1 MMHLMEHWRPPFPGN
16 DDDVYVQTFQHYV
29 FLNGKFEGEIFDKKN
44 NATSV
49 EISNDLKS
57 QIFSLRVS
65 LQRKNVKRLS
75 KGAIKVDDWE
85 PQQTVGKHEGV
96 RVCEGWF
103 IPKIEEIDSLIHS
116 KVGEILRKSEI
127 YYTELGGSPQINE
140 DHGYTVLKYAYL
152 VEI

>member
-1 MMHLMEHWRPPFPGN
+1 MDLVLLIKMEKTLKLFFNLVISSSMMPFMEHWRPPFPGN
-16 DDDVYVQTFQHYV
+16 DDDVDVQIFQHYV

-57 QIFSLRVS
+57 QIF
-65 LQRKNVKRLS
+65 LS
-75 KGAIKVDDWE
+75 KGVFTKKECKKIIKRAIKVDDWE

-103 IPKIEEIDSLIHS
+103 IPK
-116 KVGEILRKSEI
+116 
-127 YYTELGGSPQINE
+127 
-140 DHGYTVLKYAYL
+140 
-152 VEI
+152 

>member
-1 MMHLMEHWRPPFPGN
+1 MRSLTRR
-16 DDDVYVQTFQHYV
+16 T
-29 FLNGKFEGEIFDKKN
+29 
-44 NATSV
+44 TRSSV

-57 QIFSLRVS
+57 QIF
-65 LQRKNVKRLS
+65 LS
-75 KGAIKVDDWE
+75 KGVFTKKECKKIIKEAIKVDDWE

-140 DHGYTVLKYAYL
+140 DHGYTVLRYTPGGNMINLY
-152 VEI
+152 